1 MDNEDAPQEYASYNG
16 MSRVPMIAG
25 IPFMPAL
32 MVFSIFV
39 MGGIALQMKYG
50 IVGLLAVTPAIPILI
65 FFRIISE
72 NDDRAINILLLQAK
86 WVLIKT
92 FFSNAAFFGGTFTI
106 LPIKYGRRLSEIKRS
121 FKEANSW

>member
-1 MDNEDAPQEYASYNG
+1 MDNEDAPQQYASYNG
-16 MSRVPMIAG
+16 MSRVAMVAG

-32 MVFSIFV
+32 MVFTIFV
-39 MGGIALQMKYG
+39 MGGIGLQMKFG
-50 IVGLLAVTPAIPILI
+50 LIGLLAATPAIPILI

-92 FFSNAAFFGGTFTI
+92 FFSNPAFFGGTFTI
-106 LPIKYGRRLSEIKRS
+106 LPTKYGRRLSETKRS
-121 FKEANSW
+121 FKEANSR